1 MSIKNP
7 KICAMK
13 EPNEHSFKSAVI
25 QYDRSVH
32 LENIS
37 PLIKQFYKKLGNVSN
52 YVDFNDVE
60 RDHPKAYQFACSHD
74 LFGFRDKDAL
84 MAMVKP
90 IIRMDDNIESQRRWR
105 QAELNV
111 VVKKD
116 LVGSVETAYERYKKI
131 VSRKWTMNFG
141 HTNEHYNVY
150 KRLTQNVLPSQFEF
164 ECGGFYDKI
173 VYMTGLWSI
182 VNQHSIKKVD
192 SKVIVYAKLISE
204 DEHGLKVFKAKWIRP
219 TNKHPKFVNE
229 SGYIFSH
236 NGNNVTA
243 AKNVKAEQ
251 RIETVAQK
259 MMTEKYGKTAMTRI
273 NDLAGKP
280 VPYYL
285 YETIMEYIWNESLAG
300 STTLD
305 VISHFRFTVFMT
317 SVMNQIK
324 VTKEVSEAEVAA
336 AEAEVAAEIEV
347 EVDKAV
353 KESIEAAG
361 LTDLIDKINASKDK
375 AA

>member
-7 KICAMK
+7 EVIKMHST
-13 EPNEHSFKSAVI
+13 NEHSFKTSVI
-25 QYDRSVH
+25 LHDRSVN
-32 LENIS
+32 LNNIS
-37 PLIKQFYKKLGNVSN
+37 PLIKQFYKLLGKVSR
-52 YVDFNDVE
+52 YTDFDDVG
-60 RDHPKAYQFACSHD
+60 RNHTKAYQFACSHD
-74 LFGFRDKDAL
+74 LFGFKDAQAL
-84 MAMVKP
+84 MDMIKP
-90 IIRMDDNIESQRRWR
+90 IIEMDGDIQNQRRWR
-105 QAELNV
+105 KVELND

-173 VYMTGLWSI
+173 VYMTGLLSVVKKHGI
-182 VNQHSIKKVD
+182 QKVD

-324 VTKEVSEAEVAA
+324 VTKEVSEAEVAM

-361 LTDLIDKINASKDK
+361 LTDLIDKINARKEK

>member
-7 KICAMK
+7 EVIKMHST
-13 EPNEHSFKSAVI
+13 NEHSFKTSVI
-25 QYDRSVH
+25 LHDRSVN
-32 LENIS
+32 LNNIS
-37 PLIKQFYKKLGNVSN
+37 PLIKQFYKLLGKVSR
-52 YVDFNDVE
+52 YTDFDDVG
-60 RDHPKAYQFACSHD
+60 RNHTKAYQFACSHD
-74 LFGFRDKDAL
+74 LFGFKDAQAL
-84 MAMVKP
+84 MDMIKP
-90 IIRMDDNIESQRRWR
+90 IIEMDGDIQNQRRWR
-105 QAELNV
+105 KVELND

-173 VYMTGLWSI
+173 VYMTGLWSVVKKHGI
-182 VNQHSIKKVD
+182 QKVD

-324 VTKEVSEAEVAA
+324 VTKEVSEAEVAM

-361 LTDLIDKINASKDK
+361 LTDLIDKINARKEK

>member
-7 KICAMK
+7 EVIKMHST
-13 EPNEHSFKSAVI
+13 NEHSFKTSVI
-25 QYDRSVH
+25 LHDRSVN
-32 LENIS
+32 LNNIS
-37 PLIKQFYKKLGNVSN
+37 PLIKQFYKLLGKVSR
-52 YVDFNDVE
+52 YTDFDDVG
-60 RDHPKAYQFACSHD
+60 RNHTKAYQFACSHD
-74 LFGFRDKDAL
+74 LFGFKDAQAL
-84 MAMVKP
+84 MDMIKP
-90 IIRMDDNIESQRRWR
+90 IIEMDGDIQNQRRWR
-105 QAELNV
+105 KVELND

-173 VYMTGLWSI
+173 VYMTGLWSVVKKHGI
-182 VNQHSIKKVD
+182 QKVD

-300 STTLD
+300 SSTLD

-324 VTKEVSEAEVAA
+324 VTKEVSEAEVAM